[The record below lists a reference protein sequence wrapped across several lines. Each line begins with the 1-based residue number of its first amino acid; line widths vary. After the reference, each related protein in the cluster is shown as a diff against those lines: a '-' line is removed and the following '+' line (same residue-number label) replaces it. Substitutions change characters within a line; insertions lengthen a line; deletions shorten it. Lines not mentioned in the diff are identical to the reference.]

1 MSEAKSSKAR
11 GKQAVAKV
19 RSSATKAIEATSD
32 TARDLARQTA
42 EGIEANPVGVLA
54 GGVALGVL
62 LGAFVPR
69 SAQEAQ
75 LLAPVGKRISDTTR
89 GVVDAAKDTAKA
101 ELDVLGLTR
110 SAARD
115 QVGKLLGGVV
125 RTLATAGAAAIVAA
139 KAPPTAETKSTA
151 ASGDEAVAKPKP
163 SAKKAKTQA

>member
-19 RSSATKAIEATSD
+19 RSSAAKAIEATSD

-69 SAQEAQ
+69 SAQEAK

-89 GVVDAAKDTAKA
+89 GAVDAAKDTAKA

-110 SAARD
+110 AAARD

-139 KAPPTAETKSTA
+139 KAQPPVA
-151 ASGDEAVAKPKP
+151 EAVPADETPAKRKP

>member
-1 MSEAKSSKAR
+1 MTEAKALKAR
-11 GKQAVAKV
+11 GKKAVAEV
-19 RSSATKAIEATSD
+19 RSSASKAIEATSD
-32 TARDLARQTA
+32 TAREFARKTA
-42 EGIEANPVGVLA
+42 EGVEANPVGVLA

-69 SAQEAQ
+69 SAQEAK

-89 GVVDAAKDTAKA
+89 GAVDAAKDTAKA

-110 SAARD
+110 AAARD
-115 QVGKLLGGVV
+115 QVGKLLGGVI

-139 KAPPTAETKSTA
+139 KAQPVAEAPPPPAAADETP
-151 ASGDEAVAKPKP
+151 AKRKP